1 MELKNLSVK
10 ESALDLLDLPFR
22 IIHGTIG
29 VLSANIPWSSIY
41 TSPVVL
47 HMSNILIVAV
57 PDDGKHFFYCLP
69 CHSNFCIFHHFFFIF
84 LKYRILP

>member
-1 MELKNLSVK
+1 MK

-22 IIHGTIG
+22 IIHGTVG

-47 HMSNILIVAV
+47 NMSNILIVAV
-57 PDDGKHFFYCLP
+57 PDDGKFREAFRVIPVIRLRHTCLGIT
-69 CHSNFCIFHHFFFIF
+69 SEVKLDF
-84 LKYRILP
+84 LKK